1 MEQKIISADQ
11 AKMQAEMEEARRREE
26 ERERKIQELQ
36 AEREKL
42 ISRKEKFM
50 RRQQLEAAAE
60 RARLYS
66 LKRLEEE
73 IREKEEEEKRLK
85 AQQENERTLQPE
97 APIEESDI
105 DRDLRLLQEELDLLE
120 SVGKSCCCC
129 WNSKGLEYKPPAKE
143 SRAIVHS
150 DVISASK
157 FSITLQ

>member
-1 MEQKIISADQ
+1 MEQKIISVDQ
-11 AKMQAEMEEARRREE
+11 AKLQAEMEEARRKEE
-26 ERERKIQELQ
+26 ERERKINELQ

-73 IREKEEEEKRLK
+73 NREKEEEEKRLK
-85 AQQENERTLQPE
+85 VEQENEMTLEPE
-97 APIEESDI
+97 TPIEESDI

-120 SVGKSCCCC
+120 SVGKNCCYCL
-129 WNSKGLEYKPPAKE
+129 N
-143 SRAIVHS
+143 
-150 DVISASK
+150 
-157 FSITLQ
+157 